1 MSVEG
6 NVCENISRSY
16 IGIFLERLRKTCEK
30 LRHII
35 SDSAEIRNNQLLDN
49 IRMRYG
55 LKQLAMLYAV
65 FHTATVYCTII
76 FKDFS
81 PLPQTLHT
89 REDLFTCNYKLICNR
104 NAVIQSICRTGYK

>member
-6 NVCENISRSY
+6 TVCETISRSY
-16 IGIFLERLRKTCEK
+16 IGICLERLGKTCEN
-30 LRHII
+30 LRQII
-35 SDSAEIRNNQLLDN
+35 SDSAEIRNNQLQDK

-55 LKQLAMLYAV
+55 LKQLAVLYGV
-65 FHTATVYCTII
+65 FHTASVYCTIV

-81 PLPQTLHT
+81 PSPQTLNT

-104 NAVIQSICRTGYK
+104 NAVIQSICRTGCK